1 MSACRGGHGS
11 GHAVAISMLPDR
23 IGGGEQARQ
32 SEEGGAL
39 DGDGEGAE
47 RSPAEAH
54 RRRWEWWEEDE
65 NVSTGC
71 SLDMDSW
78 CATPTHPHI

>member
-1 MSACRGGHGS
+1 M
-11 GHAVAISMLPDR
+11 AISMLPHR

-32 SEEGGAL
+32 SEEGGAV

-47 RSPAEAH
+47 PRGVPPKHTYDAGNGGGRTKTYS
-54 RRRWEWWEEDE
+54 
-65 NVSTGC
+65 SGC